1 MAIDAETFRWCVT
14 GFVTGLA
21 VVSGVAYHDP
31 KFFQSWV
38 FSKLTGAA
46 LFLYIIVCS
55 FWLGAKSVKEYVIN
69 KLSVPKEQ
77 LAEFIRVYEDGTD
90 VMQWLLIGT
99 TIAFFWAIV
108 LHSLSAAR
116 LKNKSP

>member
-14 GFVTGLA
+14 GFFTGMA

-38 FSKLTGAA
+38 FGKLAVA
-46 LFLYIIVCS
+46 SLCLYIIVCS

-69 KLSVPKEQ
+69 KLFVPKEQ
-77 LAEFIRVYEDGTD
+77 LAEFIKVYEGGTD
-90 VMQWLLIGT
+90 VMQWLLIGA
-99 TIAFFWAIV
+99 TIAFFWAML